1 MDTGIFKGITL
12 VGSKGHQASVAA
24 PKRAEPMPVTKKDM
38 ARPPAVSILGG
49 EVDRK
54 PRGRPNVKEA
64 KRQVRKAQ
72 MSALDT
78 FIESKPTKARVREY
92 FEMRVKQLKD
102 D

>member
-1 MDTGIFKGITL
+1 MDTGIFKGMLL
-12 VGSKGHQASVAA
+12 VGSKGHQASVTA
-24 PKRAEPMPVTKKDM
+24 PKHLEPILIAKKEM
-38 ARPPAVSILGG
+38 VKPSAV
-49 EVDRK
+49 EK

-64 KRQVRKAQ
+64 KKQARKEQ

-78 FIESKPTKARVREY
+78 FIESKPSKNKVREY